1 MRRPEAGISES
12 RNTHVFSYA
21 YNYEN
26 AMLTSGF
33 LSHMKVMTDIGAVIR
48 EKLRERGK
56 SVVWLAR
63 QLSCS
68 RTNVYKIFDKHS
80 VDTQELLRISVILNY
95 DFFQHYSEEYKKR
108 NESYV

>member
-26 AMLTSGF
+26 AMLASGF

-48 EKLRERGK
+48 EK
-56 SVVWLAR
+56 
-63 QLSCS
+63 
-68 RTNVYKIFDKHS
+68 
-80 VDTQELLRISVILNY
+80 
-95 DFFQHYSEEYKKR
+95 FFSIIIA
-108 NESYV
+108 YVGTCQ